1 MKPVKYAGLT
11 LKNPVIISSATPAIS
26 AEAIRKG
33 AQAGAAAVV
42 TKSVIF
48 PEANGNPAGG
58 YPRPRFQLYN
68 SQKGYDPALTEKG
81 GLFSLFRL
89 GEPYPTPDKRERML
103 DEVKKIKDVDIPIIV
118 SICGSPVDYEQW
130 RELARRMEN
139 AGADALEIN
148 MHAYPEI
155 KYTDP
160 LFVKVVKDEVKIPV
174 ICKLMSIHEDPATM
188 GRKAE
193 QAGADAI
200 AALGT
205 FGLRGVELNIE
216 TETPWMNMAHGMGGS
231 WLRPVGLA
239 FIETLARTVC
249 TPLSGVTGVQ
259 TWRDAVK
266 YILLGAS
273 TVQVC
278 AAIYARGYKV
288 ITEIVDGLETYMR
301 DHGYDSIAD
310 FRGRALANFKE
321 QEYAPPI
328 RAEVNPVKCAGCGKC
343 GEICMFNA
351 ITMQNK
357 KAVVNEKCDGC
368 GLCWSY
374 CPARA
379 IEPVRYEEGGI
390 TRDCNG
396 I

>member
-1 MKPVKYAGLT
+1 MKPVQYAGLT
-11 LKNPVIISSATPAIS
+11 LKNPVIISSATPSITP
-26 AEAIRKG
+26 EAIRKG
-33 AQAGAAAVV
+33 ALAGPAAVV

-48 PEANGNPAGG
+48 PEKDGRPAGG
-58 YPRPRFQLYN
+58 YPRPRFQLFN
-68 SQKGYDPALTEKG
+68 SQKGYDPALTERG

-89 GEPYPTPDKRERML
+89 GEPYPTPDKMERML
-103 DEVKKIKDVDIPIIV
+103 DEVKKMKDVDIPIIV
-118 SICGSPVDYEQW
+118 SICGSPVDYDEW
-130 RELARRMEN
+130 RRLARRMED

-174 ICKLMSIHEDPATM
+174 ISKLMSIHEDPATM
-188 GRKAE
+188 GRKVE

-205 FGLRGVELNIE
+205 FGLRGVEIDIE
-216 TETPWMNMAHGMGGS
+216 TEKPWMNMAHGMGGS

-239 FIETLARTVC
+239 FIETLARTVK

-278 AAIYARGYKV
+278 AAIYARGYKAV
-288 ITEIVDGLETYMR
+288 TEIVESLEIYMK
-301 DHGYDSIAD
+301 DHGYDSIED
-310 FRGRALANFKE
+310 FRGRALANFLP
-321 QEYAPPI
+321 QEYEPPI
-328 RAEVNPVKCAGCGKC
+328 RALVDPAKCVGCGKC
-343 GEICMFNA
+343 AEICLFDA
-351 ITMQNK
+351 INMENK
-357 KAVVNEKCDGC
+357 KAVISEACDGC

-379 IEPVRYEEGGI
+379 IRPERYE
-390 TRDCNG
+390 
-396 I
+396 

>member
-1 MKPVKYAGLT
+1 MMEPVQYAGLT
-11 LKNPVIISSATPAIS
+11 LKNPVIISSATPSITP
-26 AEAIRKG
+26 EAIRKG
-33 AQAGAAAVV
+33 ALAGAAAIV

-48 PEANGNPAGG
+48 PEKDGRPAGG
-58 YPRPRFQLYN
+58 WPRPRFQLYN
-68 SQKGYDPALTEKG
+68 SQKGYDPGLTERG

-89 GEPYPTPDKRERML
+89 GEPYPTPDKMERML
-103 DEVKKIKDVDIPIIV
+103 DEIKKMRDVDIPIIV
-118 SICGSPVDYEQW
+118 SICGSPVDYDEW
-130 RELARRMEN
+130 RRLARRMEN

-174 ICKLMSIHEDPATM
+174 ICKLMSIHEDPAAM

-205 FGLRGVELNIE
+205 FGLRGVELDID
-216 TETPWMNMAHGMGGS
+216 TEKPWMNMAHGMGGS

-239 FIETLARTVC
+239 FIETLARTVK

-288 ITEIVDGLETYMR
+288 ITEIVEGLELYMQE
-301 DHGYDSIAD
+301 HGYTSIED
-310 FRGRALANFKE
+310 FRGRALANFLP

-328 RAEVNPVKCAGCGKC
+328 RAQVDPSMCVGCGKC
-343 GEICMFNA
+343 QEICMFDA
-351 ITMQNK
+351 ISMRNR
-357 KAVVNEKCDGC
+357 KAVIADCCDGC

-374 CPARA
+374 CPAHA
-379 IEPVRYEEGGI
+379 ISPVRYE
-390 TRDCNG
+390 
-396 I
+396 

>member
-1 MKPVKYAGLT
+1 MKPVHYAGLT
-11 LKNPVIISSATPAIS
+11 LKNPVIISSATPSITP
-26 AEAIRKG
+26 EAIRKG
-33 AQAGAAAVV
+33 AMAGAGAIV

-48 PEANGNPAGG
+48 PEKDGRPAGG

-68 SQKGYDPALTEKG
+68 SQKGYDPALTERG

-89 GEPYPTPDKRERML
+89 GEPYPTPDKMERML
-103 DEVKKIKDVDIPIIV
+103 DEIKKMKDVDIPIIV
-118 SICGSPVDYEQW
+118 SICGSPVDYDEW
-130 RELARRMEN
+130 RRLARRMED

-174 ICKLMSIHEDPATM
+174 ISKLMSIHEDPTTM
-188 GRKAE
+188 GRKVE

-205 FGLRGVELNIE
+205 FGLRGVELDIE
-216 TETPWMNMAHGMGGS
+216 TEKPWMNMAHGMGGS

-239 FIETLARTVC
+239 FIETLARTVKC
-249 TPLSGVTGVQ
+249 PLSGVTGVQ

-288 ITEIVDGLETYMR
+288 ITEIVDGLETYMKE
-301 DHGYDSIAD
+301 HGYNSIEE
-310 FRGRALANFKE
+310 FRGRALANFLP
-321 QEYAPPI
+321 QEYEPPI
-328 RAEVNPVKCAGCGKC
+328 RAQVNPDKCVGCGKC
-343 GEICMFNA
+343 AEICMFDA
-351 ITMQNK
+351 ISLKEK
-357 KAVVNEKCDGC
+357 KAVVSESCDGC

-379 IEPVRYEEGGI
+379 IQPHRYDE
-390 TRDCNG
+390 
-396 I
+396 

>member
-1 MKPVKYAGLT
+1 MKPVQYAGLT
-11 LKNPVIISSATPAIS
+11 LKNPVIISSATPSITP
-26 AEAIRKG
+26 EAIRKG
-33 AQAGAAAVV
+33 ALAGAAAVV

-48 PEANGNPAGG
+48 PEKDGRPAGG
-58 YPRPRFQLYN
+58 YPRPRFQLFN
-68 SQKGYDPALTEKG
+68 SQKGYDPALTERG

-89 GEPYPTPDKRERML
+89 GEPYPTPDKMERML
-103 DEVKKIKDVDIPIIV
+103 DEVKKMKDVDIPIIV
-118 SICGSPVDYEQW
+118 SICGSPVDYDEW
-130 RELARRMEN
+130 RRLARRMED

-174 ICKLMSIHEDPATM
+174 ISKLMSIHEDPATM
-188 GRKAE
+188 GRKVE

-205 FGLRGVELNIE
+205 FGLRGVEIDIE
-216 TETPWMNMAHGMGGS
+216 TEKPWMNMAHGMGGS

-239 FIETLARTVC
+239 FIETLARTVK

-273 TVQVC
+273 TVQLC
-278 AAIYARGYKV
+278 AAIYARGYKAV
-288 ITEIVDGLETYMR
+288 TEIVEGLEIYMK
-301 DHGYDSIAD
+301 DHGYDSIED
-310 FRGRALANFKE
+310 FRGRALANFLP
-321 QEYAPPI
+321 QEYEPPI
-328 RAEVNPVKCAGCGKC
+328 RALVDPAKCVGCGKC
-343 GEICMFNA
+343 AEICLFDA
-351 ITMQNK
+351 INMENK
-357 KAVVNEKCDGC
+357 KAVISEACDGC

-379 IEPVRYEEGGI
+379 IRSERYE
-390 TRDCNG
+390 
-396 I
+396 

>member
-1 MKPVKYAGLT
+1 MMEPVQYAGLT
-11 LKNPVIISSATPAIS
+11 LKNPVIISSATPSITP
-26 AEAIRKG
+26 EAIRKG
-33 AQAGAAAVV
+33 ALAGAAAIV

-48 PEANGNPAGG
+48 PEKDGRPAGG
-58 YPRPRFQLYN
+58 WPRPRFQLYN
-68 SQKGYDPALTEKG
+68 SQKGYDPGLTERG

-89 GEPYPTPDKRERML
+89 GEPYPTPDKMERML
-103 DEVKKIKDVDIPIIV
+103 DEIKKMRDVDIPIIV
-118 SICGSPVDYEQW
+118 SICGSPVDYDEW
-130 RELARRMEN
+130 RRLARRMEN

-174 ICKLMSIHEDPATM
+174 ICKLMSIHEDPAAM

-205 FGLRGVELNIE
+205 FGLRGVELDID
-216 TETPWMNMAHGMGGS
+216 TEKPWMNMAHGMGGS

-239 FIETLARTVC
+239 FIETLARTVK

-288 ITEIVDGLETYMR
+288 ITEIVEGLELYMQE
-301 DHGYDSIAD
+301 HGYTSIED
-310 FRGRALANFKE
+310 FRGRALANFLP

-328 RAEVNPVKCAGCGKC
+328 RAQVDPSMCAGCGKC
-343 GEICMFNA
+343 QEICMFDA
-351 ITMQNK
+351 ISMRNR
-357 KAVVNEKCDGC
+357 KAVIADCCDGC

-374 CPARA
+374 CPAHA
-379 IEPVRYEEGGI
+379 ISPVRYE
-390 TRDCNG
+390 
-396 I
+396 

>member
-1 MKPVKYAGLT
+1 MKPVQYAGLT
-11 LKNPVIISSATPAIS
+11 LKNPVIISSATPSITP
-26 AEAIRKG
+26 EAIRKG
-33 AQAGAAAVV
+33 ALAGAAAVV

-48 PEANGNPAGG
+48 PEKDGRPAGG
-58 YPRPRFQLYN
+58 YPRPRFQLFN
-68 SQKGYDPALTEKG
+68 SQKGYDPALTERG

-89 GEPYPTPDKRERML
+89 GEPYPTPDKMERML
-103 DEVKKIKDVDIPIIV
+103 DEVKKMKDVDIPIIV
-118 SICGSPVDYEQW
+118 SICGSPVDYDEW
-130 RELARRMEN
+130 RRLARRMED

-174 ICKLMSIHEDPATM
+174 ISKLMSIHEDPATM
-188 GRKAE
+188 GRKVE

-205 FGLRGVELNIE
+205 FGLRGVEIDIE
-216 TETPWMNMAHGMGGS
+216 TEKPWMNMAHGMGGS

-239 FIETLARTVC
+239 FIETLARTVK

-278 AAIYARGYKV
+278 AAIYARGYKAV
-288 ITEIVDGLETYMR
+288 TEIVEGLEIYMK
-301 DHGYDSIAD
+301 DHGYDSIED
-310 FRGRALANFKE
+310 FRGRALANFLP
-321 QEYAPPI
+321 QEYEPPI
-328 RAEVNPVKCAGCGKC
+328 RALVDPAKCVGCGKC
-343 GEICMFNA
+343 AEICLFDA
-351 ITMQNK
+351 INMENK
-357 KAVVNEKCDGC
+357 KAVISEACDGC

-379 IEPVRYEEGGI
+379 IRPERYE
-390 TRDCNG
+390 
-396 I
+396 

>member
-1 MKPVKYAGLT
+1 MKPVQYAGLT
-11 LKNPVIISSATPAIS
+11 LKNPVIISSATPSITP
-26 AEAIRKG
+26 EAIRKG
-33 AQAGAAAVV
+33 ALAGAAAVV

-48 PEANGNPAGG
+48 PEKDGRPAGG
-58 YPRPRFQLYN
+58 YPRPRFQLFN
-68 SQKGYDPALTEKG
+68 SQKGYDPALTERG

-89 GEPYPTPDKRERML
+89 GEPYPTPDKMERML
-103 DEVKKIKDVDIPIIV
+103 DEVKKMKDVDIPIIV
-118 SICGSPVDYEQW
+118 SICGSPVDYDEW
-130 RELARRMEN
+130 RRLARRMED

-174 ICKLMSIHEDPATM
+174 ISKLMSIHEDPATM
-188 GRKAE
+188 GRKVE

-205 FGLRGVELNIE
+205 FGLRGVEIDIE
-216 TETPWMNMAHGMGGS
+216 TEKPWMNMAHGMGGS

-239 FIETLARTVC
+239 FIETLARTVK

-273 TVQVC
+273 TVQLC
-278 AAIYARGYKV
+278 AAIYARGYKAV
-288 ITEIVDGLETYMR
+288 TEIVEGLEIYMK
-301 DHGYDSIAD
+301 DHGYDSIED
-310 FRGRALANFKE
+310 FRGRALANFLP
-321 QEYAPPI
+321 QEYEPPI
-328 RAEVNPVKCAGCGKC
+328 RALVDPAKCVGCGKC
-343 GEICMFNA
+343 AEICLFDA
-351 ITMQNK
+351 INMENK
-357 KAVVNEKCDGC
+357 KAVISEACDGC

-379 IEPVRYEEGGI
+379 IRPERYE
-390 TRDCNG
+390 
-396 I
+396 

>member
-1 MKPVKYAGLT
+1 MKPVQYAGLA
-11 LKNPVIISSATPAIS
+11 LKNPVIISSATPSITP
-26 AEAIRKG
+26 EAIRKG
-33 AQAGAAAVV
+33 ALAGAAAVV

-48 PEANGNPAGG
+48 PEKDGRPAGG
-58 YPRPRFQLYN
+58 YPRPRFQLFN
-68 SQKGYDPALTEKG
+68 SQKGYDPALTERG

-89 GEPYPTPDKRERML
+89 GEPYPTPDKMERML
-103 DEVKKIKDVDIPIIV
+103 DEVKKMKDVDIPIIV
-118 SICGSPVDYEQW
+118 SICGSPVDYDEW
-130 RELARRMEN
+130 RRLARRMED

-174 ICKLMSIHEDPATM
+174 ISKLMSIHEDPATM
-188 GRKAE
+188 GRKVE

-205 FGLRGVELNIE
+205 FGLRGVEIDIE
-216 TETPWMNMAHGMGGS
+216 TEKPWMNMAHGMGGS

-239 FIETLARTVC
+239 FIETLARTVK

-278 AAIYARGYKV
+278 AAIYARGYKAV
-288 ITEIVDGLETYMR
+288 TEIVEGLEIYMK
-301 DHGYDSIAD
+301 DHGYDSIED
-310 FRGRALANFKE
+310 FRGRALANFLP
-321 QEYAPPI
+321 QEYEPPI
-328 RAEVNPVKCAGCGKC
+328 RALVDPAKCVGCGKC
-343 GEICMFNA
+343 AEICLFDA
-351 ITMQNK
+351 INMENK
-357 KAVVNEKCDGC
+357 KAVISEACDGC

-379 IEPVRYEEGGI
+379 IRPERYE
-390 TRDCNG
+390 
-396 I
+396 

>member
-1 MKPVKYAGLT
+1 
-11 LKNPVIISSATPAIS
+11 
-26 AEAIRKG
+26 
-33 AQAGAAAVV
+33 
-42 TKSVIF
+42 
-48 PEANGNPAGG
+48 
-58 YPRPRFQLYN
+58 
-68 SQKGYDPALTEKG
+68 
-81 GLFSLFRL
+81 
-89 GEPYPTPDKRERML
+89 ML
-103 DEVKKIKDVDIPIIV
+103 DEVKKMKDVDIPIIV
-118 SICGSPVDYEQW
+118 SICGSPVDYDEW
-130 RELARRMEN
+130 RRLARRMED

-174 ICKLMSIHEDPATM
+174 ISKLMSIHEDPATM
-188 GRKAE
+188 GRKVE

-205 FGLRGVELNIE
+205 FGLRGVEIDIE
-216 TETPWMNMAHGMGGS
+216 TEKPWMNMAHGMGGS

-239 FIETLARTVC
+239 FIETLARTVK

-278 AAIYARGYKV
+278 AAIYARGYKAV
-288 ITEIVDGLETYMR
+288 TEIVEGLEIYMK
-301 DHGYDSIAD
+301 DHGYDSIED
-310 FRGRALANFKE
+310 FRGRALANFLP
-321 QEYAPPI
+321 QEYEPPI
-328 RAEVNPVKCAGCGKC
+328 RALVDPAKCVGCGKC
-343 GEICMFNA
+343 AEICLFDA
-351 ITMQNK
+351 INMENK
-357 KAVVNEKCDGC
+357 KAVISEACDGC

-379 IEPVRYEEGGI
+379 IRPERYE
-390 TRDCNG
+390 
-396 I
+396 

>member
-1 MKPVKYAGLT
+1 MKPINYAGLK
-11 LKNPVIISSATPAIS
+11 LKNPIIISSATPSITVDT
-26 AEAIRKG
+26 IRKG
-33 AQAGAAAVV
+33 AMAGAGAIV

-48 PEANGNPAGG
+48 PEKDGRPAGG
-58 YPRPRFQLYN
+58 YPRPRFELYN
-68 SQKGYDPALTEKG
+68 CQSGYDPTLTEKG

-89 GEPYPTPDKRERML
+89 GEPYPTPDKMEHML
-103 DEVKKIKDVDIPIIV
+103 AEIKKDKSIDIPIIV
-118 SICGSPVDYEQW
+118 SICGAPDDYETW

-188 GRKAE
+188 GKRAE

-205 FGLRGVELNIE
+205 FGLRGVEIDIE
-216 TETPWMNMAHGMGGS
+216 NEKPWMDKAHGMGGS

-239 FIETLARTVC
+239 FIETLARTVKV
-249 TPLSGVTGVQ
+249 PLSGVTGVQ

-288 ITEIVDGLETYMR
+288 ITEIVSGLEKYMN
-301 DHGYDSIAD
+301 DHGYDSIEE
-310 FRGRALANFKE
+310 FRGRALANFLPL
-321 QEYAPPI
+321 EYEPAVKACVDVNKCVGCGQC
-328 RAEVNPVKCAGCGKC
+328 AEVC
-343 GEICMFNA
+343 FFDA
-351 ITMQNK
+351 IQMK
-357 KAVVNEKCDGC
+357 SRKAVVTDKCDGC
-368 GLCWSY
+368 GLCTFR
-374 CPARA
+374 CPCSA
-379 IEPVRYEEGGI
+379 VHLVKG
-390 TRDCNG
+390 
-396 I
+396 

>member
-1 MKPVKYAGLT
+1 MKPIEYAGLK

-26 AEAIRKG
+26 VETIRKG

-48 PEANGNPAGG
+48 PEKDGRPAGG
-58 YPRPRFQLYN
+58 HPRPRFELYN
-68 SQKGYDPALTEKG
+68 CQKGYDPSITEKG

-89 GEPYPTPDKRERML
+89 GEPYPTPDKMEHML
-103 DEVKKIKDVDIPIIV
+103 DEIKKDKSVDIPVIV
-118 SICGSPVDYEQW
+118 SICGDPYDYETW
-130 RELARRMEN
+130 RQLARRMEN

-205 FGLRGVELNIE
+205 FGLRGVEIDVD
-216 TETPWMNMAHGMGGS
+216 TERPWMDKAHGMGGS

-239 FIETLARTVC
+239 FIETLARTVK
-249 TPLSGVTGVQ
+249 TPLSGVTGIQ

-266 YILLGAS
+266 YILLGAT

-288 ITEIVDGLETYMR
+288 ITEIVDGLEKYMA
-301 DHGYDSIAD
+301 DHGYESIED
-310 FRGRALANFKE
+310 FRGRALNNF
-321 QEYAPPI
+321 QPLEYEPPV
-328 RAEVNPVKCAGCGKC
+328 RACVDPAKCVGCGQCAEVC
-343 GEICMFNA
+343 FFDA
-351 ITMQNK
+351 IQMENR
-357 KAVVNEKCDGC
+357 KAVITNRCDGC
-368 GLCWSY
+368 GLCTFR
-374 CPARA
+374 CPCGAA
-379 IEPVRYEEGGI
+379 HLI
-390 TRDCNG
+390 RD
-396 I
+396 

>member
-1 MKPVKYAGLT
+1 MKPVQYAGLT
-11 LKNPVIISSATPAIS
+11 LKNPVIISSATPSITP
-26 AEAIRKG
+26 EAIRKG
-33 AQAGAAAVV
+33 ALAGAAAVV

-48 PEANGNPAGG
+48 PEKDGRPAGG
-58 YPRPRFQLYN
+58 YPRPRFQLFN
-68 SQKGYDPALTEKG
+68 SQKGYDPALTERG

-89 GEPYPTPDKRERML
+89 GEPYPTPDKMERML
-103 DEVKKIKDVDIPIIV
+103 DEVKKMKDVDIPIIV
-118 SICGSPVDYEQW
+118 SICGSPVDYDEW
-130 RELARRMEN
+130 RRLARRMED

-174 ICKLMSIHEDPATM
+174 ISKLMSIHEDPATI
-188 GRKAE
+188 GRKVE

-205 FGLRGVELNIE
+205 FGLRGVEIDIE
-216 TETPWMNMAHGMGGS
+216 TEKPWMNMAHGMGGS

-239 FIETLARTVC
+239 FIETLARTVK

-278 AAIYARGYKV
+278 AAIYARGYKAV
-288 ITEIVDGLETYMR
+288 TEIVEGLEIYMK
-301 DHGYDSIAD
+301 DHGYDSIED
-310 FRGRALANFKE
+310 FRGRALANFLP
-321 QEYAPPI
+321 QEYEPPI
-328 RAEVNPVKCAGCGKC
+328 RALVDPAKCVGCGKC
-343 GEICMFNA
+343 AEICLFDA
-351 ITMQNK
+351 INMENK
-357 KAVVNEKCDGC
+357 KAVISEACDGC

-379 IEPVRYEEGGI
+379 IRPERYE
-390 TRDCNG
+390 
-396 I
+396 